1 MASLQLHNHNAIS
14 SSIPSEPTLTLPP
27 NSADYTLDSSASSV
41 INVEPAEGI
50 MIHDIDV
57 DASHTDGEDID
68 AMDSVRRPDQGEDS
82 KKLLRDHLRKSL
94 NHKVTPS
101 G

>member
-1 MASLQLHNHNAIS
+1 MASLQLHNHNATS
-14 SSIPSEPTLTLPP
+14 STPSEPILSLPL

-50 MIHDIDV
+50 LIHDIDV
-57 DASHTDGEDID
+57 DANQTDGEDIESID
-68 AMDSVRRPDQGEDS
+68 KARQPDQGEDS
-82 KKLLRDHLRKSL
+82 KKLLRDQLRKSL